1 MGLLDI
7 FNTGDPQKDAAISRG
22 LLQAGLQ
29 LMQSKGKFLPALSQ
43 GGMAGLGGYEHE
55 VNRQLAAKRIGLQ
68 DQYLSNQVDQQKRE
82 AALANLPGQFY
93 NSGQGVDATGGMDTA
108 TSNPNNIG
116 QASFDMPGYVK
127 ALYGKNPV
135 AALQLQQSLQKPEV
149 KLDTLA
155 PGAKAGY
162 FKNGVWTEVATNPKT
177 DDDKESPVARLI
189 KERDKFPIGDPTRR
203 IFDDAIKKA
212 STHQEPVSINNYGT
226 PLPIN
231 LPGGGTG
238 YLAPPARPGAPSQ
251 VLTIPG
257 TNQPATKP
265 GEEKPP
271 TESERTAG
279 FLLQRIRDSQRQLAG
294 VIGKNPTAASPTVAA
309 EGARLIG
316 EPVANA
322 MTADDR
328 QKVEAAQLDI
338 LDAALTLGTGAAYT
352 REQLLGYRKSYFPQ
366 LGDKPGV
373 IKEKQDRLNNLIR
386 AAETKA
392 GKAAADKGSARTVKR
407 TGTSNGRKVV
417 EYSDGSI
424 EYAD

>member
-212 STHQEPVSINNYGT
+212 STHQEPVSINNYGS
-226 PLPIN
+226 PLPIDLGN
-231 LPGGGTG
+231 GKTG
-238 YLAPPARPGAPSQ
+238 YIQPPARPGGPSQ
-251 VLTIPG
+251 VLNVPG
-257 TNQPATKP
+257 TGQPAIKP
-265 GEEKPP
+265 ADPSVGKLGEAQKKQV
-271 TESERTAG
+271 AG
-279 FLLQRIRDSQRQLAG
+279 IDALGAAVDEYVKELSTFPLTG
-294 VIGKNPTAASPTVAA
+294 VINPADRARIGTKYNNMMLQAKEAYNLGVLNGPDYQILQSVVAD
-309 EGARLIG
+309 
-316 EPVANA
+316 PVSLRGF
-322 MTADDR
+322 T
-328 QKVEAAQLDI
+328 
-338 LDAALTLGTGAAYT
+338 
-352 REQLLGYRKSYFPQ
+352 
-366 LGDKPGV
+366 
-373 IKEKQDRLNNLIR
+373 
-386 AAETKA
+386 
-392 GKAAADKGSARTVKR
+392 
-407 TGTSNGRKVV
+407 TSNRSLANQAKELKRMMEQVKKGITK
-417 EYSDGSI
+417 E
-424 EYAD
+424 EADNDPLGIRGPKK